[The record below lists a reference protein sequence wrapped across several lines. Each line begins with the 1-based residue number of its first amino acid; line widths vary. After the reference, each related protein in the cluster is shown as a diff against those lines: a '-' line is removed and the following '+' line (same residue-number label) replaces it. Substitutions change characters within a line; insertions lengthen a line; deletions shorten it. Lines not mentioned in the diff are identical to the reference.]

1 MLQQNFST
9 ITVSVATMIHIPV
22 FSHSFLWYLT
32 GTCLFF
38 SNSKAESCTAD
49 AVKDTR
55 KPNLASYKTYHSQ
68 FFAMGFPE
76 SLRPF
81 SFARV
86 LLLLERFVALGAT
99 EPKRL
104 RIGKLVYELTTN
116 LITYLTVVSDK
127 HDTVSR
133 IYWRRAEVA
142 ALYSHHCQWLSS
154 SKCTWPTDLF

>member
-1 MLQQNFST
+1 
-9 ITVSVATMIHIPV
+9 
-22 FSHSFLWYLT
+22 
-32 GTCLFF
+32 
-38 SNSKAESCTAD
+38 
-49 AVKDTR
+49 
-55 KPNLASYKTYHSQ
+55 
-68 FFAMGFPE
+68 MGFPE

-104 RIGKLVYELTTN
+104 RHKTCDNYTNSTTN
-116 LITYLTVVSDK
+116 LITYLTVISDK

-142 ALYSHHCQWLSS
+142 ALYSHHC
-154 SKCTWPTDLF
+154 